1 MALKRIWPLKHPH
14 IVRFESFPHTRMLAQ
29 STILRLSISVVSVNS
44 EQWRRLRQVKGTRM
58 LWRRQ
63 RRLLAVAQFIAV
75 LGLIPA
81 FAVMVWGIGDGSAV
95 LAAWG
100 IPSPLPPIGATSMM
114 AAPVILGGF
123 IAIFK
128 TMCIVY
134 AMRERAILGNVDAM
148 APAKPLVAMDAPP
161 PPLPIPL
168 VWRRSRRSRQSLM
181 IWFVISLVP
190 LIGFGVLLAWVGQFD
205 FVAPQNGADLF
216 VLGGLVALYTVLFAL
231 IPLVLLRE
239 ALRPPQ
245 GVVADDH
252 GVSAWHGRE
261 TITWADARL
270 LEVQVGRA
278 MRQSWTVYTL
288 YARDGNQ
295 LAWRTRAEDSRYIS
309 THSLVGSETN
319 DSQQRAAAIL
329 ALAHSMAGLT
339 PRTFDEAAV
348 DSSSNLAAPGNLPL
362 GAKALPGTWPGSVTA
377 LVGITAGC
385 GIATLA
391 MRSPVFPAVSLIAAS
406 ALAISTLWSLALAV
420 SEALTMPR
428 LLESQELP
436 TWRTPPTVAADG
448 VAQLQ
453 QERNRSR
460 RLGMTMRALLM
471 LIGSIAA
478 IIASVAALAAGRVG
492 IDLFNFWMNL
502 VWLVFAVLV
511 SAVRVSGQFDRDEVA
526 LLADA
531 AGIQNL
537 RSRHPKAIPWADIA
551 SLRFTWSRAAGF
563 RYTATTQSKDEIS
576 WASQSRQWRDE
587 EPDLAATGI
596 HAPAVDG
603 DTFAAIVA
611 ARTGLIPAQE
621 LN

>member
-1 MALKRIWPLKHPH
+1 
-14 IVRFESFPHTRMLAQ
+14 
-29 STILRLSISVVSVNS
+29 
-44 EQWRRLRQVKGTRM
+44 M

-63 RRLLAVAQFIAV
+63 RRLLAVAQFIAS

-81 FAVMVWGIGDGSAV
+81 FVVTVWGMGDGPAV
-95 LAAWG
+95 LSAWG
-100 IPSPLPPIGATSMM
+100 HSSPAPSIGASSATM
-114 AAPVILGGF
+114 APVLLGVF
-123 IAIFK
+123 IAIFQ
-128 TMCIVY
+128 TMRIVY
-134 AMRERAILGNVDAM
+134 AMRERAILGNVDAVP
-148 APAKPLVAMDAPP
+148 PAKPLVAMDAPP
-161 PPLPIPL
+161 PPLPITL

-190 LIGFGVLLAWVGQFD
+190 LIGFGVLLAWVGKFD

-261 TITWADARL
+261 TITWTDARL

-278 MRQSWTVYTL
+278 RRQGRTIYTL
-288 YARDGNQ
+288 YAQDGSQ
-295 LAWRTRAEDSRYIS
+295 LTWRTRAEDSRSIS
-309 THSLVGSETN
+309 THTHVGSETN

-329 ALAHSMAGLT
+329 ALAHARAGLT
-339 PRTFDEAAV
+339 PRTFDEAAA

-362 GAKALPGTWPGSVTA
+362 GAKVLPGTWPGSLT
-377 LVGITAGC
+377 LMVGITCGC
-385 GIATLA
+385 GVATLA
-391 MRSPVFPAVSLIAAS
+391 MPSPVFPVVSLIAAS
-406 ALAISTLWSLALAV
+406 TLVVSTVWSLALAV
-420 SEALTMPR
+420 PQALTMPR
-428 LLESQELP
+428 LLEPAELP
-436 TWRTPPTVAADG
+436 VWRVPPGVAADG

-453 QERNRSR
+453 QAGILATRW
-460 RLGMTMRALLM
+460 GVATRAFLL
-471 LIGSIAA
+471 LVGSIAA
-478 IIASVAALAAGRVG
+478 IIASVAALADGRIG
-492 IDLFNFWMNL
+492 IDSIEFWINL
-502 VWLVFAVLV
+502 VWLGFVALV
-511 SAVRVSGQFDRDEVA
+511 AAVRAFGQFDRDEVS

-551 SLRFTWSRAAGF
+551 TLRFTWSRAAGF
-563 RYTATTQSKDEIS
+563 LYTATTQSKDEIT

-587 EPDLAATGI
+587 EPNLAAAGI

-603 DTFAAIVA
+603 DAFAAIVA